1 MIAATA
7 GSPSISRD
15 LRLDTCPR
23 GYPLPLAGAAM
34 KRTLDILLSIL
45 LLLVFLPVFALA
57 MVAIWL
63 ESPGS
68 PIFHQDRIGR
78 DGTTFRLLKIRTMF
92 SGSSYSS
99 HHSYVTAL
107 IKGQAQQHGGM
118 FKLAH
123 DPRITRIGRVLRRY
137 SIDELPQLWN
147 VVKGDMSLVGPR
159 PALPYEVELYDARQR
174 QRLRVKPGVTGLW
187 QVTGRATTSFQEMV
201 ELDIKYWESWT
212 FMMELWILLRTPWAV
227 ARGIGAA

>member
-1 MIAATA
+1 MIAAT
-7 GSPSISRD
+7 GVSTSLTRT
-15 LRLDTCPR
+15 LHLDTPR
-23 GYPLPLAGAAM
+23 RYPLPLAGAAT
-34 KRTLDILLSIL
+34 KRTLDIVLSIL
-45 LLLVFLPVFALA
+45 LLLGFLPIVALA
-57 MVAIWL
+57 MAAIWL

-78 DGTTFRLLKIRTMF
+78 DGRTFRLLKIRTMF
-92 SGSSYSS
+92 SRNSDSS
-99 HHSYVTAL
+99 HQAYITAL
-107 IKGQAQQHGGM
+107 IKGQAQQHAGM
-118 FKLAH
+118 FKMAH

-187 QVTGRATTSFQEMV
+187 QVMGRATMSFQEMV

-212 FMMELWILLRTPWAV
+212 FPMELWILLRTPWTV